1 MTAQSQRSG
10 QMASRFLPSR
20 PYVFLFLV
28 YLAGMVLFTCHR
40 LYFLYQF
47 RDRLEGTAFGE
58 VVRALLVGWR
68 FDQII
73 ILSILL
79 PFVIFLPWFG
89 VGRNG
94 TARLTVGLLTIF
106 FSAAS
111 ILLLAD
117 VRFFYYFDSHLN
129 FQAVQYT
136 EGGGGGTTWH
146 FISSETMFVPLL
158 VVWSIVAVAIFFV
171 FRNLLR
177 LTKNMPDRG
186 SWVMQIV
193 YFVVCLA
200 LLFVGIRGRTGLSTI
215 NWGVA
220 YIGQNHFL
228 NQLGLNGVYT
238 LGKAFTEEEN
248 DCRLTYLPESQ
259 RYAFVDFREGLDSV
273 RAMLNQPGDEWLQPD
288 RSILRLTRQPE
299 RNYGFRPNVVIVLM
313 ESWSGRNTHT
323 LGSPRSVTPHFDS
336 LAQEGI
342 LFDRFYATG
351 TRTNYGMPG
360 VLCSFPS
367 LPGRS
372 VMTRYNAQHPF
383 VALSELLHDRG
394 YYNGFAYGGDLVF
407 DNTIGFFR
415 TKKFDRL
422 YGDDYFGKENV
433 FGKWGIPD
441 HVVFH
446 RVVGMVD
453 SLPRPFQMTILTLSN
468 HEPFDLPDSS
478 VQKYFDKSDTSQMY
492 NAQAYAD
499 LALGKFIAEFKK
511 DPAFDSTIFVFTADH
526 AKFRGGALALD
537 PKDFYVP
544 LLIYSPTLLGRKG
557 ERIEKVGGQT
567 DILPTIMGLLGGDYT
582 HASWGRDLLKLPP
595 SDSGF
600 AIMNVAE
607 RIAMME
613 HDYFYLEELGVA
625 SGLYD
630 AKTIDITP
638 RNIAGEHPE
647 ILGRMQRRLRMFM
660 QIAEELTTPTP
671 LMAKG
676 AR

>member
-1 MTAQSQRSG
+1 MTVQSRG
-10 QMASRFLPSR
+10 AHPVATKFLPSR

-47 RDRLEGTAFGE
+47 RDRLEGTAFGD
-58 VVRALLVGWR
+58 VIRAFVVGWR

-79 PFVIFLPWFG
+79 PFVIVLPWFG
-89 VGRNG
+89 IGRNG
-94 TARLTVGLLTIF
+94 MAKLTVGLLTIF

-158 VVWSIVAVAIFFV
+158 IVWGVLAVAIFFV
-171 FRNLLR
+171 FRFLLR
-177 LTKNMPDRG
+177 ATRNIPDRR
-186 SWVMQIV
+186 SWIMQAV
-193 YFVVCLA
+193 YFLVCMA
-200 LLFVGIRGRTGLSTI
+200 LMFVGIRGRTGLSTI

-228 NQLGLNGVYT
+228 NQLGLNGIYT
-238 LGKAFTEEEN
+238 LGKAFAEEEN

-259 RYAFVDFREGLDSV
+259 RYPFVDFRDGLDTV
-273 RAMLNQPGDEWLQPD
+273 RAMLDQPGDEWLQPD
-288 RSILRLTRQPE
+288 RSILRLTKQAE
-299 RNYGFRPNVVIVLM
+299 KDWGFRPNVVIVLM
-313 ESWSGRNTHT
+313 ESWSGRNTGC
-323 LGSPRSVTPHFDS
+323 LGSSRGLTPHFDT
-336 LAQEGI
+336 LAQHGI

-360 VLCSFPS
+360 VICSFPS

-372 VMTRYNAQHPF
+372 VMTRYNARHPF
-383 VALSELLHDRG
+383 VALSEILHDRG

-415 TKKFDRL
+415 TKNFDRL

-446 RVVGMVD
+446 EVVALVD
-453 SLPRPFQMTILTLSN
+453 SLPRPFQVTILTLSN

-478 VQKYFDKSDTSQMY
+478 VQKYFDTSDSSKIY

-499 LALGKFIAEFKK
+499 LALGKFISEFKK
-511 DPAFDSTIFVFTADH
+511 RPEFDSTIFVFTADH

-544 LLIYSPTLLGRKG
+544 LLIYSPALLGDSG
-557 ERIEKVGGQT
+557 ERVHKVGGQT
-567 DILPTIMGLLGGDYT
+567 DILPTLMGILGGDYT
-582 HASWGRDLLKLPP
+582 HASWGRDLLRLTPD
-595 SDSGF
+595 DSGF

-613 HDYFYLEELGVA
+613 TDYFYLEELGV
-625 SGLYD
+625 STGLFE
-630 AKTIDITP
+630 ARTIETTP
-638 RNIAGEHPE
+638 RDVKAAHPE
-647 ILGRMQRRLRMFM
+647 IYDRMQRRLRIFM
-660 QIAEELTTPTP
+660 QIAEQLTTPTA

-676 AR
+676 AD